1 MERGMIV
8 GVPKE
13 IKAQESRV
21 GLVPSGV
28 KAFVEQGHRV
38 VIQEGAGLGAGLGD
52 EEYVKQGAQI
62 LRDAAAVWAEAEMI
76 VKVKEPVANECGDE
90 FSYMKPG
97 QILYTYLHLAPA
109 PALTRSLLDRDVI
122 GIAYETIE
130 GRGGSLPLL
139 IPMSE
144 VAGRMSVQAGAGCLE
159 VPNGGRGVLLGGVPG
174 VEPGVVVII
183 GAGIVGRNAAQMAVG
198 LGAEVWILDIDL
210 DKLRYCDDIWGSR
223 VKTLMSNQ
231 LNIEKALG
239 RADLVIGAVLI
250 PGARAPHLV
259 TREMLQLMKE
269 GSVVVDVAVDQGG
282 CVETT
287 HPTTHADPTYLVDG
301 IVHYGVANMPGAV
314 ARTSTFALTNATLP
328 FGLRLAGLGI
338 EEAVRATPGLRP
350 GVNVYRG
357 AVTYRAVADSL
368 GLTTSDLP
376 F

>member
-1 MERGMIV
+1 MII
-8 GVPKE
+8 GVPTE

-28 KAFVEQGHRV
+28 KAFTERGHRV
-38 VIQEGAGLGAGLGD
+38 VVQAGAGLGAGVSDD
-52 EEYVKQGAQI
+52 EFVRQGAQV
-62 LRDAAAVWAEAEMI
+62 LPDAAAVWGEAEMI
-76 VKVKEPVANECGDE
+76 VKVKEPVANERGDE
-90 FSYMKPG
+90 FSHMKPG
-97 QILYTYLHLAPA
+97 QLLYTYLHLAPA
-109 PALTRSLLDRDVI
+109 PELTRTLLEKDVV

-144 VAGRMSVQAGAGCLE
+144 VAGRMSVQAGAACLE
-159 VPNGGRGVLLGGVPG
+159 VPHGGRGVLLGGVPG

-223 VKTLMSNQ
+223 VKTLMSNR

-239 RADLVIGAVLI
+239 RADLVVGAVLI

-259 TREMLQLMKE
+259 TRDMLSLMKKA
-269 GSVVVDVAVDQGG
+269 SVLVDVAVDQGG

-287 HPTTHADPTYLVDG
+287 HPTTHANPTYLVDD

-328 FGLRLAGLGI
+328 FGLRLADMGL
-338 EEAVRATPGLRP
+338 EEAVKSTPGLRP

-357 AVTYRAVADSL
+357 TVTYQAVADAL
-368 GLTTSDLP
+368 GMTSSALP